1 MLVVAC
7 LNQKM
12 ERDPVSTSLTPV
24 DISPKLML
32 WSGYDTK
39 YTYMLMYRLNMQPE
53 LKLTIRRT

>member
-7 LNQKM
+7 LHQKM
-12 ERDPVSTSLTPV
+12 ERDPIST
-24 DISPKLML
+24 SPKLML

-39 YTYMLMYRLNMQPE
+39 YTYMLMYRLNMQPK